1 VGSLKKIIMAKKN
14 KTNIEE
20 VVIHTDLLDQ
30 GVSHEELIDIIHAA
44 FKYAELGE
52 LLDIISIDAIETDN
66 LSSYEKPNDKD
77 I

>member
-1 VGSLKKIIMAKKN
+1 MAKKN

-30 GVSHEELIDIIHAA
+30 DVSYEELIDIIHAA
-44 FKYAELGE
+44 FKYAELRE

-66 LSSYEKPNDKD
+66 LSSYETPMDKD